1 MASRRALFAISTRYF
16 ISHPVLYPLSI
27 VLLCLERRLMIC
39 ISALLSKITI
49 QFSGRNP
56 LFAISSFCSLVGFFG
71 CFNYCC
77 PLHNFDFPVYW
88 NTIKFSDCQSR
99 FRRFLRQPYLSNTLN
114 LFSCIFYQ

>member
-1 MASRRALFAISTRYF
+1 
-16 ISHPVLYPLSI
+16 
-27 VLLCLERRLMIC
+27 MIC

-77 PLHNFDFPVYW
+77 PLLSCFISDVSIAIYAVSLPS
-88 NTIKFSDCQSR
+88 KFAEE
-99 FRRFLRQPYLSNTLN
+99 TL
-114 LFSCIFYQ
+114 I